1 MTTERSL
8 WTILTVL
15 ALVVAACGTGD
26 GEGATTSAA
35 DAGAEDP
42 DSLAVV
48 ATTTMLGDIVS
59 NIAGDEATV
68 EVLMPVGADPHD
80 FQASSQQV
88 SKVSTAD
95 LVVANGL
102 GLEEGIHDVLEGA
115 ESDGAHVL
123 EIGAMLG
130 PLPFGGHDHGEDV
143 DHDAEAAESCDPEM
157 ADEHEEDHEED
168 EHEEDGAEAH
178 EDEHGSC
185 DPHIWMDSIRM
196 ADAALLIAAE
206 LEEIAPDGAW
216 NQRAEAYAEELKAA
230 NTQIEEALSMIP
242 NEARVLV
249 TNHEAFG
256 YFAELYGF
264 EIVGT
269 VIPGGSTLG
278 DPSSAE
284 LAKLVEVIVRED
296 VPAIFTDSSAPSAL
310 ADSIAAEAGEQV
322 TVVELYSGS
331 LGEPGSGADTL
342 IGMLTTNAQRIAD
355 ALS

>member
-26 GEGATTSAA
+26 GEGTTTSAA
-35 DAGAEDP
+35 NAGAEDP
-42 DSLAVV
+42 GSLTVV

-59 NIAGDEATV
+59 NVAGDEATV

-88 SKVSTAD
+88 SKVSTAN

-102 GLEEGIHDVLEGA
+102 GLEEGVHDVLEGA

-123 EIGAMLG
+123 EVGAMLD
-130 PLPFGGHDHGEDV
+130 PLPFGGHDRGEDEG
-143 DHDAEAAESCDPEM
+143 HEAEAAESCDPEM
-157 ADEHEEDHEED
+157 ADEREE
-168 EHEEDGAEAH
+168 EHEEEAAEAH

-185 DPHIWMDSIRM
+185 DPHIWMDPIRM
-196 ADAALLIAAE
+196 ADAALLMAAE

-230 NTQIEEALSMIP
+230 NTQIEETLSMIP
-242 NEARVLV
+242 SEARVLV

-269 VIPGGSTLG
+269 IIPGGSTLG

-284 LAKLVEVIVRED
+284 LAELVEVIVRED

-322 TVVELYSGS
+322 AVVELYSGS
-331 LGEPGSGADTL
+331 LGEPGSSADTL

>member
-15 ALVVAACGTGD
+15 ALVAAACGTGD

-35 DAGAEDP
+35 DADAENP
-42 DSLAVV
+42 DSLTVV
-48 ATTTMLGDIVS
+48 ATTTMLGDIAS
-59 NIAGDEATV
+59 NVAGDEATV

-102 GLEEGIHDVLEGA
+102 GLEESVHDALEGA
-115 ESDGAHVL
+115 ESDGAQVL
-123 EIGAMLG
+123 EVGAMLD
-130 PLPFGGHDHGEDV
+130 PLPFGDDDHGEDE
-143 DHDAEAAESCDPEM
+143 DLEAEVAESCDPGM
-157 ADEHEEDHEED
+157 ADEHEEE
-168 EHEEDGAEAH
+168 GAEAL

-185 DPHIWMDSIRM
+185 DPHIWMDPIRM
-196 ADAALLIAAE
+196 ADAALLVAAE

-216 NQRAEAYAEELKAA
+216 NQRAEAYAEELMAA
-230 NTQIEEALSMIP
+230 HTQIEEALSMIP
-242 NEARVLV
+242 GEARVLV

-269 VIPGGSTLG
+269 IIPGGSTLG

-284 LAKLVEVIVRED
+284 LAELVDVIVRQD

-322 TVVELYSGS
+322 AVVELYSGS
-331 LGEPGSGADTL
+331 LGEPGSSADTL